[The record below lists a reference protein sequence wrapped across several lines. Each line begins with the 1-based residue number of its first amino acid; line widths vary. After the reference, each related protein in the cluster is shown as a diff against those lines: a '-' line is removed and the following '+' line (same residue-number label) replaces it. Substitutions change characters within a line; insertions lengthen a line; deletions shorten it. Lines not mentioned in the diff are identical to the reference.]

1 MCDDDDDGN
10 DMAPA
15 TLRWLSV
22 CVSTAVCA
30 DFRFLVDVFLLF
42 IYCLLLP
49 RCCGCYYWLLLLVI
63 FLVILVFVM
72 PMAYCAFR
80 YAKDSFDMCEMRW
93 LN

>member
-1 MCDDDDDGN
+1 MTMTANCT
-10 DMAPA
+10 A
-15 TLRWLSV
+15 V

-42 IYCLLLP
+42 IYCLYALAAP
-49 RCCGCYYWLLLLVI
+49 AAAAAACYYWLLLLVK

-80 YAKDSFDMCEMRW
+80 YAKDSFDMWEMRW